1 MHDLLQRTPR
11 RRTPRRTAGR
21 RDRRSR
27 TRSRALRQPPRAGRS
42 QNRIFRIYPPT
53 SRRSTFRTERLMCN
67 MSRIRNTLRFQTPE
81 ERVLNGLLA
90 LVLIV
95 LLTVAVAKVRDDR
108 VEAASEVK
116 GETVTRVLPRT
127 GGRERTTTTTVAPT
141 TTTVTVSP
149 AELFAFA
156 LAVQENARRAGRTTT
171 TTTVAAPGP
180 GPTASSPPPVDTP
193 TTTVTTRPRTTTT
206 STSSTSTTTS
216 TTGPP
221 LQGG

>member
-27 TRSRALRQPPRAGRS
+27 TRSRALRQPPCAWRS

-95 LLTVAVAKVRDDR
+95 LLTVAVAKVSDDR

-127 GGRERTTTTTVAPT
+127 GGRERTTTTTTVAPT

-193 TTTVTTRPRTTTT
+193 PTTVTTRPRTTT
-206 STSSTSTTTS
+206 
-216 TTGPP
+216 
-221 LQGG
+221 